1 MINRYCS
8 GMISEITINELQE
21 QDLKKLIG
29 DSIDEIV
36 KYCNNFAFN
45 QELDK
50 LLPCISSLNVY

>member
-1 MINRYCS
+1 
-8 GMISEITINELQE
+8 MISEITINELQE